1 MGPLPPPVTGM
12 TLVTEK
18 VVDRLQQLTP
28 IRISNWSFGDAQQR
42 LHTRAVR
49 QLQSAICLAK
59 LFWNGRVRD
68 ASLYITANSKG
79 GLYMTGLFVKLGRRL
94 GYSIYLHHH
103 AYNYIDH
110 YDAKMA
116 WIDRNMGSGDVH
128 LVHCPQ
134 MIDDFRAAYA
144 STCQFDYVFPSI
156 VSLPLGLPRQKMPHV
171 FRLGLLANLTVE
183 KGLDLAL
190 ETFAALRKNGRS
202 VRLDL
207 AGPCGTPEAERLIK
221 AALEKHDGQ
230 ISHLG
235 GVYGQR
241 KVEYFNSLDCFLFPT
256 RYDCESWGIVLNEAL
271 AAGVPVIATSRGCI
285 RTLVGDRAGLVIDDE
300 NAYVETAARTRWKG
314 GWIRRKVI
322 TPRHWL
328 RSRRPIICIV
338 RRPFSSIAWRPG
350 SVRQQT
356 PAESHILAPSLAI
369 GRE

>member
-1 MGPLPPPVTGM
+1 M
-12 TLVTEK
+12 
-18 VVDRLQQLTP
+18 
-28 IRISNWSFGDAQQR
+28 
-42 LHTRAVR
+42 
-49 QLQSAICLAK
+49 
-59 LFWNGRVRD
+59 
-68 ASLYITANSKG
+68 
-79 GLYMTGLFVKLGRRL
+79 
-94 GYSIYLHHH
+94 
-103 AYNYIDH
+103 
-110 YDAKMA
+110 
-116 WIDRNMGSGDVH
+116 
-128 LVHCPQ
+128 
-134 MIDDFRAAYA
+134 
-144 STCQFDYVFPSI
+144 FPSI

-271 AAGVPVIATSRGCI
+271 AAGVPVIATNRGCI

-300 NAYVETAARTRWKG
+300 NAYVETA
-314 GWIRRKVI
+314 
-322 TPRHWL
+322 
-328 RSRRPIICIV
+328 
-338 RRPFSSIAWRPG
+338 
-350 SVRQQT
+350 VRQVEGWMDT
-356 PAESHILAPSLAI
+356 PQSYYAASLAAI
-369 GRE
+369 AQADYLHREAAIQLDRVADPDLFVSKRQLSRTFSHPP